1 MNRPPNQAEAAF
13 DPEIERTFRAR
24 RRRQRQNR
32 DVAIPKTADI
42 EVEGSVNG
50 DGRDETPIRSHG
62 VPTLNNLHSGIVQPE
77 VAAANFELKPV
88 MFRMLQTIGQYN
100 GMPSEDPHLHL
111 KNFMDVAD
119 SFKIQG
125 VTTDAIKLK
134 LFPYSLANR
143 AKTWL
148 STLAS
153 NSMRRWEDLAEKF
166 LVKFFPPV
174 KAAQLRSE
182 ITSFQQRE
190 GESLYES
197 WDRFKELLRKYLNH
211 GIPEWLQMETF
222 YNGLN
227 EQTRGIVDASS
238 GGSLLDKTFTEAY
251 EILERME
258 NNNYQW
264 PSERTIAQ
272 QKVSGVLE
280 LDAISSL
287 SAHISSLTN
296 TLKNLNLSTDA
307 KAQPQQAHVISNT
320 SNVVTCVFCT
330 GPHIY
335 DDCPQN
341 PQSVFFV
348 GNYNRNNQYS
358 NSYNQGWGNN
368 NNLPYSQGQQQGSN
382 YAPAQQMPRPPFQQ
396 QQPQQQYQQT
406 RQQSD
411 NSSSLE
417 NMLKDFMARN
427 DATIQSQ
434 SASIKNL
441 ENQVGQ
447 LVDAMRSRPVG
458 TLPSNTE
465 NPRREGKEQITAIA
479 LRSGKAVEEPEHIK
493 DYHKMKESEGQNEGE
508 QVAVEEEIG
517 EQQVDKQTKSPAQK
531 AAARE
536 QHSQPADK
544 ASRPPPS
551 FPQRLHKQQDDKQF
565 KRFMDVLK
573 QLHINVPL
581 VEALEQMPS
590 YAKFMKDIL
599 SRKRGV
605 KEYETIAFTQ
615 ESNRFLNKLPPKLKD
630 PGLFTIPCSIGN
642 TYVG

>member
-1 MNRPPNQAEAAF
+1 M
-13 DPEIERTFRAR
+13 
-24 RRRQRQNR
+24 
-32 DVAIPKTADI
+32 

-62 VPTLNNLHSGIVQPE
+62 VPTLNNLHSGIVQLE
-77 VAAANFELKPV
+77 VAAANFKLKPV
-88 MFRMLQTIGQYN
+88 MFSMLQTIGQYN

-111 KNFMDVAD
+111 KNFMDMAN

-134 LFPYSLANR
+134 LFPYSLANK

-148 STLAS
+148 STLAP
-153 NSMRRWEDLAEKF
+153 NSIRRWEDLAEKF

-174 KAAQLRSE
+174 KAAQLRSG

-197 WDRFKELLRKYLNH
+197 WDRFKELLRKCPNH

-227 EQTRGIVDASS
+227 KKTRGIVDASS

-251 EILERME
+251 EILERMA
-258 NNNYQW
+258 NNNYKW

-272 QKVSGVLE
+272 QKASGVLK

-287 SAHISSLTN
+287 LAHISSLTN

-307 KAQPQQAHVISNT
+307 KAQPQQAHAISNT
-320 SNVVTCVFCT
+320 SNAVTCVFCT

-341 PQSVFFV
+341 PQSVSFV

-358 NSYNQGWGNN
+358 NSYNQGWRNN
-368 NNLPYSQGQQQGSN
+368 NNLLYSQGKQQGSN

-396 QQPQQQYQQT
+396 QQQQQQYQQT
-406 RQQSD
+406 RQQFD

-441 ENQVGQ
+441 ENQVG
-447 LVDAMRSRPVG
+447 
-458 TLPSNTE
+458 
-465 NPRREGKEQITAIA
+465 
-479 LRSGKAVEEPEHIK
+479 
-493 DYHKMKESEGQNEGE
+493 
-508 QVAVEEEIG
+508 
-517 EQQVDKQTKSPAQK
+517 
-531 AAARE
+531 
-536 QHSQPADK
+536 
-544 ASRPPPS
+544 
-551 FPQRLHKQQDDKQF
+551 
-565 KRFMDVLK
+565 
-573 QLHINVPL
+573 
-581 VEALEQMPS
+581 
-590 YAKFMKDIL
+590 
-599 SRKRGV
+599 
-605 KEYETIAFTQ
+605 
-615 ESNRFLNKLPPKLKD
+615 
-630 PGLFTIPCSIGN
+630 
-642 TYVG
+642 